1 MGCCFSKQK
10 SFDNIYEEFLKY
22 EQVEMEFNN
31 SFKIVEGN
39 ILQPVNTF
47 K

>member
-1 MGCCFSKQK
+1 MGCCFSKQI
-10 SFDNIYEEFLKY
+10 SYDNIYKEFIKY

-31 SFKIVEGN
+31 SFKIVEKN
-39 ILQPVNTF
+39 ISQPVNTF